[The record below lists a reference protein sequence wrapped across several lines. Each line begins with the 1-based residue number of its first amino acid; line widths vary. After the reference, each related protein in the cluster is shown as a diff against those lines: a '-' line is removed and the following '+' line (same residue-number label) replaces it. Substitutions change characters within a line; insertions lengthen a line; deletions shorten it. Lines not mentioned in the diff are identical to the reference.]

1 MKAWGLVASRKFYN
15 RYQRGFMKAPF
26 HTLLRVVSNWMNTIG
41 AVTLT
46 FMMLLTVADVLLRAF
61 ARPILGTYEVV
72 GILLAVVIGF
82 SIPKVSMDNGHVYM
96 EFLIDRLSV
105 RNRAIMFTFTR
116 VLCMALFFLIGYNL
130 FSVANEFRLSGE
142 VTPTI
147 QLPFYPT
154 AYGVGVCCF
163 LECLVFAFDILKVW
177 KIRND

>member
-1 MKAWGLVASRKFYN
+1 MKNASYSI
-15 RYQRGFMKAPF
+15 
-26 HTLLRVVSNWMNTIG
+26 LRVVSNWMNAIG
-41 AVTLT
+41 AATLT
-46 FMMLLTVADVLLRAF
+46 FMMLLTVADVLLRSV
-61 ARPILGTYEVV
+61 ARPILGTYEVAS
-72 GILLAVVIGF
+72 ILLAVVIGF
-82 SIPKVSMDNGHVYM
+82 SIPKVSMGNGHVYM

-116 VLCMALFFLIGYNL
+116 VLCIALFFLIGYNL

-163 LECLVFAFDILKVW
+163 LECLVFAFDILKIW
-177 KIRND
+177 KIRYE